1 MINGKTQLF
10 GFIAH
15 PAHHSRSPRM
25 HNLSFQ
31 HWGINARYLAFDVAP
46 GNLPAAIAGIR
57 SMGIAGVNLSM
68 PFKQTV
74 VPLLDDLTPRAQ
86 RINAVNT
93 IKNDHGRL
101 IGDSTDGAGLFQN
114 LQSRGLNLRGKRV
127 VILGAGGAGKAIIA
141 ASLDYRLAQ
150 VDVFKRQTTSYPAV
164 ATWVTGLAQN
174 TTTPLRLHPY
184 EAVQTM
190 QDLVAQADLIINAT
204 SVGMTTAGVPVPTS
218 VLEQLHPGQVVYDV
232 IYQPLET
239 EFLALARQRGC
250 ETHNGLGMLI
260 WQGALA
266 FQFWT
271 GKPMPV
277 PAVEADLLASLT
289 NETPATN
296 QRHAM

>member
-25 HNLSFQ
+25 QNLSFQ

-57 SMGIAGVNLSM
+57 SLGIAGVNLSM
-68 PFKQTV
+68 PFKQAV
-74 VPLLDDLTPRAQ
+74 VPLLDDLTPQAR

-93 IKNDHGRL
+93 IKNEHGRL
-101 IGDSTDGAGLFQN
+101 IGDSTDGAGLFRH
-114 LQSRGLNLRGKRV
+114 LQDRGLNLRHQRV

-141 ASLDYRLAQ
+141 AALDYGLAQ
-150 VDVFKRQTTSYPAV
+150 VDVFKRQSASYANV
-164 ATWVTGLAQN
+164 ATWIAGLAQN
-174 TTTPLRLHPY
+174 TPTPLAIHPY
-184 EAVQTM
+184 EAVATM
-190 QDLVAQADLIINAT
+190 QQLVAQADLVINAT
-204 SVGMTTAGVPVPTS
+204 SVGMLTADLPVS
-218 VLEQLHPGQVVYDV
+218 EAVLAELHPGQVVYDV

-239 EFLALARQRGC
+239 PFLARARQKGC
-250 ETHNGLGMLI
+250 ETHNGLGMLV

-271 GKPMPV
+271 GKEMPV

-289 NETPATN
+289 TPIAVK
-296 QRHAM
+296 RSAM